1 MTREELTKEA
11 IQEITK
17 TKAIAIT
24 AGTGSGKTKISLE
37 VTNFLHNKDNSKKFN
52 TLILVAERSHIN
64 NWEVEINKWNLNIGN
79 YKIVC
84 YASMHKVIDDTYD
97 IVIFDEAHHLASERR
112 KELLSYIK
120 TSYQIFLS
128 ATLKYTFIS
137 ELSVI
142 IGSKINVLKLSIDEA
157 IKANILP
164 EPKIFLIPLILDN
177 TTFSET
183 IVEEWGKSSLRVK
196 YECNYAD
203 RFKFFKRK
211 KSIPNCAL
219 TIHCTQKQKYDF
231 LTEKFEYF
239 KGLYMRTRNQV
250 FKNKWLQYG
259 SKRKK
264 YLGEIKT
271 SIVKSLLEKVKS
283 KRFICFCSSIDQANQ
298 LGKENVIH
306 SEIKN
311 PQEVLNKFN
320 RKEISNLFA
329 VGMLQEGVNLTDIQV
344 GIIIQLDGEERA
356 FIQKFGRVLRSD
368 SPVQYIFYVKNTRD
382 EDYLKNALEN
392 IDKNY
397 IKSITI

>member
-37 VTNFLHNKDNSKKFN
+37 VTNFLYNKDNSKKFN

-97 IVIFDEAHHLASERR
+97 MVIFDEAHHLASERR

-137 ELSVI
+137 DLSVI
-142 IGSKINVLKLSIDEA
+142 IGGKINVLKLSIDEA

-177 TTFSET
+177 TTFSEV
-183 IVEEWGKSSLRVK
+183 IVEEWGKSNLRVK

-211 KSIPNCAL
+211 KSIPNCTL

-271 SIVKSLLEKVKS
+271 SIVKSLLEKVKN

-298 LGKENVIH
+298 LGNANVIH

-344 GIIIQLDGEERA
+344 GIIIQLDGEERV

>member
-52 TLILVAERSHIN
+52 TLILVAERAHIG
-64 NWEVEINKWNLNIGN
+64 NWKAEINKWNLNIGN

-97 IVIFDEAHHLASERR
+97 MVIFDEAHHLASERR

-137 ELSVI
+137 DLSVI

-271 SIVKSLLEKVKS
+271 
-283 KRFICFCSSIDQANQ
+283 
-298 LGKENVIH
+298 
-306 SEIKN
+306 
-311 PQEVLNKFN
+311 
-320 RKEISNLFA
+320 
-329 VGMLQEGVNLTDIQV
+329 
-344 GIIIQLDGEERA
+344 
-356 FIQKFGRVLRSD
+356 
-368 SPVQYIFYVKNTRD
+368 YIF
-382 EDYLKNALEN
+382 
-392 IDKNY
+392 
-397 IKSITI
+397 

>member
-137 ELSVI
+137 DLSVI

-271 SIVKSLLEKVKS
+271 SIVKPLLEKVKS

-298 LGKENVIH
+298 LGKANVIH

>member
-52 TLILVAERSHIN
+52 TLILVAERSHTN

-97 IVIFDEAHHLASERR
+97 VVIFDEAHHLASERR

-128 ATLKYTFIS
+128 AILKYTFIS

-142 IGSKINVLKLSIDEA
+142 IGRKINVLKLSINEA

-271 SIVKSLLEKVKS
+271 SIVKSLLEKVKN